1 LTACGHSALAQ
12 SGISNQRDAYGNLV
26 RDTGAYS
33 RRGVNQGP
41 INIGPIRSAPAQPPT
56 GNIRLSGRTGR

>member
-1 LTACGHSALAQ
+1 MACSHSAPGQ
-12 SGISNQRDAYGNLV
+12 SGISNHRDAYGNLV

-41 INIGPIRSAPAQPPT
+41 INIGPIKTAPAQPPT
-56 GNIRLSGRTGR
+56 GNAGLARGAIR